1 MNTDELRN
9 RKDKGPYDR
18 ALEEK
23 ISMYDKMP
31 YNRDISLLNYDT
43 LQLIS
48 GNIIKYYRCKLK
60 ETIYVI
66 PDKRLINQ

>member
-1 MNTDELRN
+1 MNHDELRI

-23 ISMYDKMP
+23 ISMYDMMP

-43 LQLIS
+43 LELIS
-48 GNIIKYYRCKLK
+48 GNIIKYYRCKLN
-60 ETIYVI
+60 ESIYVI
-66 PDKRLINQ
+66 ADKKLV